1 MPSFD
6 HEIHVE
12 LFRQAPVLA
21 LELLRRCAQID
32 LVGEAELGSVD
43 LSQVTP
49 TEFRAD
55 VVVVVRDPARVA
67 IAAVVVEVQV
77 SRDAA
82 KRWTWPVYLA
92 TLRARHACPVYLL
105 VLAPEAALAEVAR
118 RPIALGHPGFT
129 LTPIV
134 ISYADVPRDP
144 AAGEGD
150 PAMLPELLVL
160 SAVAHPEAGAVEA
173 ALRAILGLPVELR
186 ELYWQYVLE
195 AAPGA
200 LPYGLEVEMTP
211 ERRQEIVAYLGDRL
225 AIKYAKLVREEG
237 QREGREEG
245 REEGQREGRERG
257 QRLALTRV
265 LNARFGDLPPG
276 LDERLARLGEPELG
290 QLLTAAATLPAL
302 AAVLA
307 LMLELERADPR
318 TI

>member
-21 LELLRRCAQID
+21 LELLRRCAQIE

-55 VVVVVRDPARVA
+55 VVVVVRDPARVVV
-67 IAAVVVEVQV
+67 AAVVVEVQL
-77 SRDAA
+77 SRDAG

-105 VLAPEAALAEVAR
+105 VLAPEAGLAEVAR

-144 AAGEGD
+144 AAGAVD
-150 PAMLPELLVL
+150 PAMLVPELLVL

-173 ALRAILGLPVELR
+173 ALRAIRGLPVELR
-186 ELYWQYVLE
+186 ELYWQYVME

-200 LPYGLEVEMTP
+200 LPYELEVEMTP
-211 ERRQEIVAYLGDRL
+211 ERRQEIIAYLDERL
-225 AIKYAKLVREEG
+225 AIKYRRLVV
-237 QREGREEG
+237 QQG
-245 REEGQREGRERG
+245 REEGQR
-257 QRLALTRV
+257 LALTQV

-276 LDERLARLGEPELG
+276 LDARLARLGERKLV
-290 QLLTAAATLPAL
+290 QLLTAAATSPAL

-307 LMLELERADPR
+307 LLLELERADPR
-318 TI
+318 PI